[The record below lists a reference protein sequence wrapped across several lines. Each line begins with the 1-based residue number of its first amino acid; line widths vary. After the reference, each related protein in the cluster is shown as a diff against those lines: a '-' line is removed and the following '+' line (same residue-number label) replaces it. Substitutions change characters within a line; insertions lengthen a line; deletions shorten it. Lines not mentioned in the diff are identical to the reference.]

1 MRARNG
7 RALVWLLTVVGLCA
21 CTLRQPDTV
30 VTLAPQDTG
39 TPIVTAVQHA
49 PTRARI
55 PTLPPSPTPQ
65 PSVTPTVDST
75 GLPPTLTFL
84 PTRNQTEVARLL
96 ASPRPRRTLPATW
109 TAAPTLPAT
118 WLATPQ
124 RSQFWTALPP
134 EMPPPQPTAP
144 PQGLGATVTPSP
156 TATRIQPTV
165 SVRYDLLPTAIP
177 PPVLQS
183 RSFSISSA
191 SAFRYEVAAGQP
203 VHISGLALTEGLRLY
218 APNPADSGSYL
229 YTDSKGIL
237 RYRPP
242 GAGQAAEMSWSPFH
256 AGYAAGIE
264 SIERNKHR
272 IAELDWSADGQRF
285 SFRIDTPPGLD
296 NSAAGVWHWQPQI
309 DPVHGA
315 TFQLIRDC
323 AHAGY
328 RPCQFVNASNA
339 AHWKTLETQWSP
351 VAGDNRI
358 LLTVQLPDEG
368 RNALAVAEAVS
379 DPSYANHAPQFVRY
393 DYGHWD
399 SDGGS
404 VTVSGRRADGR
415 VVVAQ
420 VDAQLGGERVILDG
434 SALGLWLRDAARL
447 PDGRIF
453 ALGRPGAP
461 GSGPLALYDQ
471 QGRRRSDFVGESPP
485 QQVRWTAD
493 RSLVV
498 LSAAGRQ
505 VALRVADGAVI
516 DASDLSSRPQFSQQG
531 MGAPPIPQSV
541 VQGAQFYPGQQLRVI
556 VDGLNMRQLPGTDAS
571 IIGGLVAG
579 DYVAV
584 FAGPY
589 DNQGYRWWR
598 VQTAQDR
605 FGWIA
610 GAVGG
615 RPTVAPA

>member
-21 CTLRQPDTV
+21 CTLRQPDTAL
-30 VTLAPQDTG
+30 TLAPESLG
-39 TPIVTAVQHA
+39 TPISTAIQTT

-55 PTLPPSPTPQ
+55 PP
-65 PSVTPTVDST
+65 
-75 GLPPTLTFL
+75 LPPTLAASATPTLTRETFPSTFTPL
-84 PTRNQTEVARLL
+84 PRRNQTEVAQLL
-96 ASPRPRRTLPATW
+96 ASPRPRRILPATW
-109 TAAPTLPAT
+109 TAAPTQLPT
-118 WLATPQ
+118 V
-124 RSQFWTALPP
+124 TALQPEQPP
-134 EMPPPQPTAP
+134 AQATAP
-144 PQGLGATVTPSP
+144 PQGLGATLTPSP

-165 SVRYDLLPTAIP
+165 AVRYDLLPTAIP
-177 PPVLQS
+177 PPVQQPS
-183 RSFSISSA
+183 SFSISSA
-191 SAFRYEVAAGQP
+191 SAFTYEVAAGQP
-203 VHISGLALTEGLRLY
+203 VAISDVALRDGLRLY
-218 APNPADSGSYL
+218 APNPADSSSYL

-256 AGYAAGIE
+256 AGYSAGID

-296 NSAAGVWHWQPQI
+296 NSAAGVWHWQPQP

-323 AHAGY
+323 AHDGY
-328 RPCQFVNASNA
+328 RPCHFVNASNA
-339 AHWKTLETQWSP
+339 AHWKTIETQWSP
-351 VAGDNRI
+351 IAGDNRM
-358 LLTVQLPDEG
+358 LLTLQLPEEG
-368 RNALAVAEAVS
+368 RKALALVEAVD
-379 DPSYANHAPQFVRY
+379 DPAYANNAPRMVRY

-399 SDGGS
+399 ADGRS
-404 VTVSGRRADGR
+404 ITVSGRRADGR
-415 VVVAQ
+415 VVIAQ
-420 VDAQLGGERVILDG
+420 VDAQLGGERVLLDG
-434 SALGLWLRDAARL
+434 TALGLWLRDAARL
-447 PDGRIF
+447 PDGRVY

-471 QGRRRSDFVGESPP
+471 QGRRRSDFVGDSAPEHA
-485 QQVRWTAD
+485 RWTAD
-493 RSLVV
+493 RSLIV
-498 LSAAGRQ
+498 LSLSGRQ
-505 VALRVADGAVI
+505 LALRVSDGAVI
-516 DASDLSSRPQFSQQG
+516 DASDLSSRPHFSQQG
-531 MGAPPIPQSV
+531 FAAPQIPAAV
-541 VQGAQFYPGQQLRVI
+541 IQGAQFYPGQQLRVI
-556 VDGLNMRQLPGTDAS
+556 VAGLNIRQSPGTDAS
-571 IIGGLVAG
+571 VIGGLVAG

-610 GAVGG
+610 GAVGDS
-615 RPTVAPA
+615 PTVAPA